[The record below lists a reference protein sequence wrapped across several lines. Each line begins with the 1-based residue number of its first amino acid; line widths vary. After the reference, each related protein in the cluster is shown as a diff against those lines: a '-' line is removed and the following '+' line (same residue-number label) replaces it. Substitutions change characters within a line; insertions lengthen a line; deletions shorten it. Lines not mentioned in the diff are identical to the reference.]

1 MLESGWGF
9 ETGGLTLVETQDGD
23 GSAFTP
29 AATTIPAGYREIII
43 TGLVHSTSTSD
54 DNLWVVINGDANDA
68 NYRAARILQNDS
80 TVRGFGY
87 DSIAFSRYTGAT
99 SVVAGSA
106 EEQWCNLEMR
116 IPQYSNTD
124 AYKWLSARGAWW
136 NATPSQVYQESVFLT
151 WENTD
156 AITSVQLTW
165 NNAGAMLSAGSAF
178 SVWVR

>member
-29 AATTIPAGYREIII
+29 AATTIPAGYRE
-43 TGLVHSTSTSD
+43 
-54 DNLWVVINGDANDA
+54 VI
-68 NYRAARILQNDS
+68 S

-116 IPQYSNTD
+116 IPRYSNTD